1 MTVTIES
8 LGRALEHT
16 LSVLGVEVERGL
28 RREEPLEQPARADVS
43 SRLLVAADQ
52 HLLVIVAVTGNTAV
66 QVAEAISGER
76 VSEEDELAGD
86 TIGEILNVVVGTAEP
101 KAAREFSI
109 PTIVRQ
115 PRHSLDLPK
124 GSDVECMVA
133 HTKFGAIRLYRVL
146 RHVD

>member
-16 LSVLGVEVERGL
+16 LSVLGVEVERGA
-28 RREEPLEQPARADVS
+28 RREEPLDDATRADIS

-52 HLLVIVAVTGNTAV
+52 HLLVIVAVTDSTAV
-66 QVAEAISGER
+66 RVAEAISGESL
-76 VSEEDELAGD
+76 VEGDDLAVD

-101 KAAREFSI
+101 KGAREFSI

-115 PRHSLDLPK
+115 PRHNLDLPK